1 MKLHVTQDEQ
11 EQRIRRY
18 PSVERQLDAIW
29 DILLD
34 PKNAGVLDYRRAQN
48 MVDRIKEIRAAIKK
62 KATP

>member
-1 MKLHVTQDEQ
+1 MKLHVTQNEQ

-18 PSVERQLDAIW
+18 PSVDKQLDAIW

-34 PKNAGVLDYRRAQN
+34 PRNEGVLDYRRGQN
-48 MVDRIKEIRAAIKK
+48 MVDRIKQIRAAIKK